1 MARFRGAYDTLS
13 WRVHSVLTPALGK
26 VTRKVRSVPWS
37 WGRGV
42 SRISE
47 ELEAAEA
54 SGAAPIQEMV
64 GGVAQSQAPGR
75 EHVRWLPEPDARGS
89 LM

>member
-1 MARFRGAYDTLS
+1 M
-13 WRVHSVLTPALGK
+13 LTPALGK